1 MQGGTEGGR
10 GRRDAE
16 TSWMSDEESDS
27 SVFVSVLLEQLKYNY
42 TTVENNFKKLLV
54 VVFLLTY
61 FILNWS

>member
-1 MQGGTEGGR
+1 
-10 GRRDAE
+10 
-16 TSWMSDEESDS
+16 MSDEESDS

-61 FILNWS
+61 FILN